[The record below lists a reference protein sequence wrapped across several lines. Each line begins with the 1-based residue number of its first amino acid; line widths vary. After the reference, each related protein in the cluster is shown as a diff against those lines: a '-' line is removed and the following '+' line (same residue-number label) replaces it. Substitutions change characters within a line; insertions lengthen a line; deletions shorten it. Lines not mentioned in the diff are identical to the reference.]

1 MKVLLLQGL
10 ALFFA
15 GSLSLNVVAQN
26 TSDEQELGV
35 FEHLN
40 EYIPDDLVF
49 VNQDYD
55 TLNLKDAIDK
65 PTVLVLVYYECP
77 GICSPLLEG
86 VSDVI
91 SKSKMQLGEDYQVF
105 TVSFNPAES
114 PRLGGDKK
122 KNYVKLVKNKDAT
135 EGWDFFVG
143 DSANIQNLLNS
154 VGFKVKKT
162 GKDWI
167 HPTALIVLSPE
178 GKITRYLHGLY
189 FLPFDLKM
197 AVTEAQKGIAGP
209 TINKVLEYC
218 FSYDPVGKTYVFN
231 VTKITGTIILS
242 AALILLLVLVL
253 KKKKKTNF
261 KVN

>member
-122 KNYVKLVKNKDAT
+122 KELCQTGQKQRCHRRLGFLCWRQCQHSKPFKFGGIQSKENRKRLDPPNGIDCFKSRGENHTLPARPVFFALRSKN
-135 EGWDFFVG
+135 GC
-143 DSANIQNLLNS
+143 
-154 VGFKVKKT
+154 
-162 GKDWI
+162 
-167 HPTALIVLSPE
+167 HRSP
-178 GKITRYLHGLY
+178 KRDCRAYHQQST
-189 FLPFDLKM
+189 
-197 AVTEAQKGIAGP
+197 
-209 TINKVLEYC
+209 
-218 FSYDPVGKTYVFN
+218 
-231 VTKITGTIILS
+231 
-242 AALILLLVLVL
+242 
-253 KKKKKTNF
+253 
-261 KVN
+261 